1 MKLQITLLLVCG
13 LYPSVLSLNCYQ
25 CIPDPS
31 GTCTDRQTACPSQC
45 VSATVAVNVAGQQ
58 NEISTKG
65 CASAAECVS
74 GSLNLGIVKTTINT
88 QCCSTDLC
96 NSQKPPALPSKP
108 PNGKQCYYCIDKDCS
123 GTVDCLGDEDQCISA
138 TVNAAGVQVKMKGC
152 ATRSICNAPTGSM
165 QTAGISGDLSC
176 CSGNLCNGAEGVK
189 ISLLF
194 VLVPLLSSFLFL

>member
-13 LYPSVLSLNCYQ
+13 LYPSALSLNCYQ
-25 CIPDPS
+25 YIPGPS
-31 GTCTDRQTACPSQC
+31 GTCTTTQTVCPSQC
-45 VSATVAVNVAGQQ
+45 VSATVIVNATGQKK
-58 NEISTKG
+58 EISTKD

-74 GSLNLGIVKTTINT
+74 GSLNLGIMKTTINT

-96 NSQKPPALPSKP
+96 NSQNPPALPTKS
-108 PNGKQCYYCIDKDCS
+108 PNGKQCYYCTDKNCS
-123 GTVDCLGDEDQCISA
+123 EIVDCLGDEDQCISA
-138 TVNAAGVQVKMKGC
+138 TVSADGVQMGMKGC

-165 QTAGISGDLSC
+165 QTAGISGDVSC

>member
-1 MKLQITLLLVCG
+1 MKLQITLLLICG
-13 LYPSVLSLNCYQ
+13 LYPSALSLKCYQ
-25 CIPDPS
+25 CIPDTS
-31 GTCTDRQTACPSQC
+31 GTCTNTQTVCPSQC
-45 VSATVAVNVAGQQ
+45 GSVTTVVNVAGQQ
-58 NEISTKG
+58 SAISAKD

-74 GSLNLGIVKTTINT
+74 GSLNLGTMKTTINT

-96 NSQKPPALPSKP
+96 NSQNPPALPFKS
-108 PNGKQCYYCIDKDCS
+108 PNGKRCYYCTDKDCS
-123 GTVDCLGDEDQCISA
+123 GIVDCLGDEDQCISLK
-138 TVNAAGVQVKMKGC
+138 VSAAGVQVTSKGC

-165 QTAGISGDLSC
+165 QTAGISGDVSC